1 MRHEARGIGAVL
13 DQQGQGF
20 QEQGPA
26 LRQQLLAGGTV
37 QVTAAERARLTA
49 ALPALAAAA
58 ELHAIAAVRRYA
70 HETVLPGEAHWH
82 SIRCAVST
90 ISTAGHDHDGPLQV
104 LVRTSVDGVA
114 RRSLGSDVLAGAAAA
129 LAQIAGAG
137 LDTIITD
144 LRILAIDVE
153 GRPRHLHPAGL
164 PADVAARL
172 PAAVLPLADIRC
184 ALITLSDRAAQG
196 VYEDRSGARLADI
209 VSTAGG
215 TLQHRV
221 ILPDDHDR
229 LAAEVQRL
237 VQRGDI
243 DLVLCTG
250 GTGIGP
256 RDITPDTLLALGI
269 RAIPGIAELMRTHS
283 AAIVRSAW
291 LSRAVAGTLGS
302 TVIIA
307 LPGSH
312 KAVSECMDVLLPLL
326 PHTFA
331 MLHGGGHG

>member
-1 MRHEARGIGAVL
+1 MRHEASGISAVL
-13 DQQGQGF
+13 GQQGRGF
-20 QEQGPA
+20 QDQGPA
-26 LRQQLLAGGTV
+26 LRQQLLAGGRV
-37 QVTAAERARLTA
+37 QFAAADRARLTA
-49 ALPALAAAA
+49 ALPALAATA
-58 ELHAIAAVRRYA
+58 ELRAIAAVRHHA
-70 HETVLPGEAHWH
+70 HEAALPGAAHWH
-82 SIRCAVST
+82 GIRCAVSAVT
-90 ISTAGHDHDGPLQV
+90 TGDHDGPLQV
-104 LVRTSVDGVA
+104 LVRITIDGVA

-129 LAQIAGAG
+129 LAQIAG
-137 LDTIITD
+137 ITTDATVDD

-153 GRPRHLHPAGL
+153 GRPRQLHPAGL
-164 PADVAARL
+164 PADVAACL
-172 PAAVLPLADIRC
+172 PVAVLPLAHIRC

-229 LAAEVQRL
+229 LGAEVALL

-269 RAIPGIAELMRTHS
+269 RPIPGIAELMRTHS

-312 KAVSECMDVLLPLL
+312 KAVSECMEVLLPLL

-331 MLHGGGHG
+331 MLHGGGHN